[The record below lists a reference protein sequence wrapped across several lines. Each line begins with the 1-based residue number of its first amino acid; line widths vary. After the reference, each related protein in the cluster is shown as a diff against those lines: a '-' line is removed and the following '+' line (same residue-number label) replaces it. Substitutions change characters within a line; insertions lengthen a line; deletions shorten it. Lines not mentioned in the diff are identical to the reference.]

1 MKNVR
6 EEARKLQA
14 GWRKYVE
21 IFGEVPHGT
30 ENQLAALLT
39 FAKLD
44 DYEFSRERPTRL
56 ETPSTTIPSI
66 ANDPLIQVTRDR
78 SCRLSEL
85 IDDENWGAHG
95 DWAGQQALQRY
106 REKGITGREDC

>member
-44 DYEFSRERPTRL
+44 DYETSTARPTRL

-66 ANDPLIQVTRDR
+66 ANDPLIQVTHGV
-78 SCRLSEL
+78 SKRLSEL
-85 IDDENWGAHG
+85 EEDERWGANKN
-95 DWAGQQALQRY
+95 WTGQAALERY
-106 REKGITGREDC
+106 RKTGITGREDC

>member
-6 EEARKLQA
+6 DEARKLQA

-44 DYEFSRERPTRL
+44 DYKPTTERPTKPV
-56 ETPSTTIPSI
+56 EPVTTHS
-66 ANDPLIQVTRDR
+66 NPLIQIGKDHAV
-78 SCRLSEL
+78 RLSEL
-85 IDDENWGAHG
+85 EADESYGAHS
-95 DWAGQQALQRY
+95 DWAGQQAQRS
-106 REKGITGREDC
+106 GRQGRSSEISV